1 MVADVNGPCG
11 TSGIPPHLAA
21 INKTW
26 IGAHLA
32 AAARLVASHGRWMC
46 DVATAIHW
54 PRSDRIDAARFCRA
68 QVIGDLNAR
77 FVPGDVAAVRIAHT
91 HRLAA
96 ERILAADARVN
107 DEAICV
113 TPRVR
118 NSTACATLAAATW
131 RDNRNLRATD
141 IPGGRAAERV
151 ERAHCSA
158 AQTVAAVRCCVRDA
172 ARAGV

>member
-11 TSGIPPHLAA
+11 TGGIPPHLAA
-21 INKTW
+21 VSKCW
-26 IGAHLA
+26 IGAHWA

-54 PRSDRIDAARFCRA
+54 QRSDRIDAARFCRA

-96 ERILAADARVN
+96 ERIRAADARVN
-107 DEAICV
+107 DEA
-113 TPRVR
+113 T
-118 NSTACATLAAATW
+118 
-131 RDNRNLRATD
+131 
-141 IPGGRAAERV
+141 
-151 ERAHCSA
+151 
-158 AQTVAAVRCCVRDA
+158 
-172 ARAGV
+172 